1 MEEDL
6 SNSDTTVA
14 TGILD
19 YLMCVV
25 GIAGALSAIGI
36 SILLLLFSCAVAYG
50 ALGETGQSLVWM
62 GLESVGVTG
71 LSLAVV
77 ALAVVGHLAA
87 DAAVSWLEVEGE
99 AAGVV
104 ATIAGASVAAVILTF
119 VAALIAETI
128 RKQVETPVRQI
139 SALIGL
145 MEGWEFLSDMGI
157 SVETLMVGFAMA
169 ALMDAAVSTLPFSFL
184 AGAGLGFF
192 INSSRRRNRRSGGRN
207 RMDEEDEDF
216 SSWICTNLSCHKLHV
231 VPHPDDLD
239 SFYFYLIVLDLRI
252 VIVGQSGVEK
262 RAIGNTILG
271 NNLFRVNVSSES
283 ETIQCETHQK
293 MVEGRNI
300 SVTDTPGLFDTSIL
314 KNNLKSGIQKCVE
327 MSAPGPHVFLLVI
340 RLDVRFTDE
349 EEMTVRWIQEN
360 FGKDVLNY
368 AMILF
373 TRGDSLDKPIHDF
386 LKENQKLIDLIA
398 MCKGGYHVFNN
409 KIKYP
414 AQVTELLERI
424 DGLVQENIGQH
435 YTNEMCQDA
444 QRKITEQQE
453 GKREEEHKKIQR
465 KDDLKGKQDE
475 LRKLNDDVRK
485 KEDEL
490 RKLDNDKRKRD
501 DELRKLDN
509 DKRKRDDELR
519 KLNDDLRKEEDE
531 LRKLA
536 NDKRKKEGELR
547 KLNDDLR
554 KEEDELRKLANDKR
568 KKEDELRKLDDDLRK
583 KEDEK
588 NKREREQREREAKLK
603 IIENKLMKKRELQ
616 KKWLMYTILRQD
628 DNTGSIKTV
637 AVWTIVAVTILLSA
651 NPVLIIPAV
660 IIAIIVYYV
669 QE

>member
-1 MEEDL
+1 MKT
-6 SNSDTTVA
+6 S
-14 TGILD
+14 
-19 YLMCVV
+19 
-25 GIAGALSAIGI
+25 
-36 SILLLLFSCAVAYG
+36 
-50 ALGETGQSLVWM
+50 
-62 GLESVGVTG
+62 
-71 LSLAVV
+71 
-77 ALAVVGHLAA
+77 
-87 DAAVSWLEVEGE
+87 
-99 AAGVV
+99 
-104 ATIAGASVAAVILTF
+104 
-119 VAALIAETI
+119 
-128 RKQVETPVRQI
+128 RQFCEI
-139 SALIGL
+139 QPQYPG
-145 MEGWEFLSDMGI
+145 
-157 SVETLMVGFAMA
+157 
-169 ALMDAAVSTLPFSFL
+169 
-184 AGAGLGFF
+184 
-192 INSSRRRNRRSGGRN
+192 
-207 RMDEEDEDF
+207 
-216 SSWICTNLSCHKLHV
+216 
-231 VPHPDDLD
+231 DLD
-239 SFYFYLIVLDLRI
+239 SFHLYLIVLDLRI
-252 VIVGQSGVEK
+252 VVVGRSGVGK
-262 RAIGNTILG
+262 SATGNTILG
-271 NNLFRVNVSSES
+271 NNLFRVNVSFES

-300 SVTDTPGLFDTSIL
+300 SVTDTPGLFYTSIL
-314 KNNLKSGIQKCVE
+314 KNNLESEIQKCVE

-349 EEMTVRWIQEN
+349 EKMTVRWIQEN
-360 FGKDVLNY
+360 FGKGVLNY

-373 TRGDSLDKPIHDF
+373 TRGDQLDKPIHDF

-409 KIKYP
+409 KIKNL
-414 AQVTELLERI
+414 AQVTELLDRI
-424 DGLVQENIGQH
+424 DRLVQENRGQH

-444 QRKITEQQE
+444 QRKITEHQE

-531 LRKLA
+531 LRKLK
-536 NDKRKKEGELR
+536 NDLRKKEGELR
-547 KLNDDLR
+547 KLN
-554 KEEDELRKLANDKR
+554 
-568 KKEDELRKLDDDLRK
+568 DDLRK